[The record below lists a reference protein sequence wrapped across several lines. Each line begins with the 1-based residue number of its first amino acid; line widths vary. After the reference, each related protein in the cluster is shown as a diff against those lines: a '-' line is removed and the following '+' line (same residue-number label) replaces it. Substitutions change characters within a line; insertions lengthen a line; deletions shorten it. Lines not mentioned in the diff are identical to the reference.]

1 MLSCGRS
8 ACAHVLPC
16 GRVKLRLPVLCI
28 WVSGSGRGKDAQ
40 LEGESR
46 LACVEKK
53 VGGSDVVNP
62 EPHLIRAMRHRG
74 LPFVDLEDEEE
85 LIPDPGNAD
94 AAGVAEQK
102 GQEEQEG
109 TGDLYIP
116 LSDDQYVEHVARGH
130 QPYLPSCSL
139 CVSSRGVIPARRRKD
154 PQIPQA
160 SFLSDFLF
168 FTKDLRVCLIQHELS
183 GYLIGIP
190 YATGEEPNRVV
201 KQICAEMHYCMK
213 GQHVVL
219 RLDNEH
225 SLQSLWNK
233 AARDKSFPGL
243 SLHIDSVAKGRP
255 QQKGQVEVGVRHF
268 KEAFWVNWLTL
279 ETSLGKK
286 LSLGGLLYKEA
297 LRYVG
302 RTRNLFATSK
312 SHTTPMERM
321 RRQHLPVTKTFPFG
335 CKGFA
340 KPPKSRPRTG
350 EGD

>member
-1 MLSCGRS
+1 M
-8 ACAHVLPC
+8 
-16 GRVKLRLPVLCI
+16 
-28 WVSGSGRGKDAQ
+28 
-40 LEGESR
+40 
-46 LACVEKK
+46 
-53 VGGSDVVNP
+53 
-62 EPHLIRAMRHRG
+62 
-74 LPFVDLEDEEE
+74 
-85 LIPDPGNAD
+85 
-94 AAGVAEQK
+94 
-102 GQEEQEG
+102 
-109 TGDLYIP
+109 
-116 LSDDQYVEHVARGH
+116 
-130 QPYLPSCSL
+130 
-139 CVSSRGVIPARRRKD
+139 IPARRRKD

-183 GYLIGIP
+183 GYLVGIP
-190 YATGEEPNRVV
+190 YATGEEPSRVA

-219 RLDNEH
+219 RMDNEH
-225 SLQSLWNK
+225 SLQALWNK
-233 AARDKSFPGL
+233 VARDKSFPGL

-312 SHTTPMERM
+312 SAYHAYGENATTA
-321 RRQHLPVTKTFPFG
+321 
-335 CKGFA
+335 FA
-340 KPPKSRPRTG
+340 SDKNVSVWVQRVLRSLLRVSQRTG
-350 EGD
+350 EGV

>member
-1 MLSCGRS
+1 M
-8 ACAHVLPC
+8 
-16 GRVKLRLPVLCI
+16 
-28 WVSGSGRGKDAQ
+28 
-40 LEGESR
+40 
-46 LACVEKK
+46 
-53 VGGSDVVNP
+53 
-62 EPHLIRAMRHRG
+62 
-74 LPFVDLEDEEE
+74 
-85 LIPDPGNAD
+85 
-94 AAGVAEQK
+94 
-102 GQEEQEG
+102 
-109 TGDLYIP
+109 
-116 LSDDQYVEHVARGH
+116 
-130 QPYLPSCSL
+130 
-139 CVSSRGVIPARRRKD
+139 
-154 PQIPQA
+154 
-160 SFLSDFLF
+160 
-168 FTKDLRVCLIQHELS
+168 
-183 GYLIGIP
+183 
-190 YATGEEPNRVV
+190 
-201 KQICAEMHYCMK
+201 
-213 GQHVVL
+213 VL